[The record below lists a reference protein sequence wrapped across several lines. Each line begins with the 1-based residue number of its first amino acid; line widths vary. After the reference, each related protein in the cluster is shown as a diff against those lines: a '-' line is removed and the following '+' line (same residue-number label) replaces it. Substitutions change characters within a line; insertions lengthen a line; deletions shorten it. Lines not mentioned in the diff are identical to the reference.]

1 MLSGEQYVHF
11 MSAEIDRWYI
21 KKRETVITAD
31 SCHSIKASKLKVL
44 PNKFMEEKQTSV
56 LSFWMKSLKCC
67 QRACVNL

>member
-1 MLSGEQYVHF
+1 MLSGEQYVHV

-31 SCHSIKASKLKVL
+31 SCHSIKTSNLKVL